1 MVGDAPWAVAAANL
15 AAAAAVRPAAATAA
29 ATAFAATVSQSSQ
42 SAEQSGL
49 EIDRDAFLKLLLAQ
63 MSNQD
68 PLSPMDSEQFLSQ
81 LAQLNTLDQMWR
93 MNENLQ
99 AFMSQQQLL
108 QASAMIGR
116 TVQALDDRG
125 GYIEGTVVRV
135 SVRSG
140 VVWVDLG
147 SSTVRLDQI
156 TAVS

>member
-1 MVGDAPWAVAAANL
+1 MLGDAPWAAAVANL
-15 AAAAAVRPAAATAA
+15 AAAAAVRPAAAAAA
-29 ATAFAATVSQSSQ
+29 ATALAATASQSTQ
-42 SAEQSGL
+42 ATERSGL

-116 TVQALDDRG
+116 TVQALDDQG
-125 GYIEGTVVRV
+125 GYIEGTVIRV

-147 SSTVRLDQI
+147 SAAVRLDQI

>member
-1 MVGDAPWAVAAANL
+1 MLGDAPWAAAIANL
-15 AAAAAVRPAAATAA
+15 AAAAAVRPSAAAAATALA
-29 ATAFAATVSQSSQ
+29 ATASQSTQ
-42 SAEQSGL
+42 SAERSGL
-49 EIDRDAFLKLLLAQ
+49 EVDRDAFLKLLLAQ

-99 AFMSQQQLL
+99 AFMAQQQLL

-116 TVQALDDRG
+116 TVQALDDQG

-140 VVWVDLG
+140 IVWIDLG
-147 SSTVRLDQI
+147 SATVRLDQI

>member
-1 MVGDAPWAVAAANL
+1 MLGDAPWAVAAANL
-15 AAAAAVRPAAATAA
+15 AAAAAIRPAAATAA
-29 ATAFAATVSQSSQ
+29 ATVLAATASQSTQ

-116 TVQALDDRG
+116 TVQALDEQG

-135 SVRSG
+135 SVRAG

>member
-1 MVGDAPWAVAAANL
+1 MLGDAPWAVAAANL
-15 AAAAAVRPAAATAA
+15 AAAAAIRPAAATAA
-29 ATAFAATVSQSSQ
+29 ATALAATASQSTH

-116 TVQALDDRG
+116 TVQALDEQG

-135 SVRSG
+135 SVRAG

>member
-1 MVGDAPWAVAAANL
+1 MLGDAPWAAAVANL
-15 AAAAAVRPAAATAA
+15 AAAAAVRPAAAAAA
-29 ATAFAATVSQSSQ
+29 ATALAATASQSTQ
-42 SAEQSGL
+42 TTERSGM

-116 TVQALDDRG
+116 TVQALDDQRNRDAG
-125 GYIEGTVVRV
+125 GDAEHQLVSFEASVDAGHRAADRKSVV
-135 SVRSG
+135 
-140 VVWVDLG
+140 
-147 SSTVRLDQI
+147 
-156 TAVS
+156 